1 MESLVYK
8 KTLENDAP
16 GNKFESI
23 LKWTKENRDKLFGER
38 NNLIYDV
45 KEDMDFMF
53 IVDQDVKVNIKGYFR
68 FDDCNECEILR
79 KGLAYK
85 RGQKDQFKGRYT
97 PFIVENEGNRVIKDK
112 PKVQRKEL
120 LELGQEL
127 AGIRY
132 HFNEEIGEGL
142 DLMLENKEFGSTC
155 YGVEVKLMKES
166 PFFDED
172 LRKGGPSVLVEE
184 MNNNF
189 IKINKDSS
197 MVQSLR
203 NRVLKME
210 VCAYDLNQ
218 KANNLG
224 QFVNNEE
231 IIRQK
236 TEIFKFNEDELKG
249 RLDTFH
255 CEKKG
260 SVKLLVWLKS
270 SEDYVTRDGELV
282 NQKAYR
288 QGVVSIKR
296 QVYFC
301 QDFGKPLEQRTP
313 RNAKILPRGLLSQ
326 ERTQGSENVYRGK
339 SVFKHQEKGW
349 PNMTGCL
356 DQEVTVQVIK
366 QVGLSSVGN
375 NDKGDNFQVGVT

>member
-1 MESLVYK
+1 MMESLIYK
-8 KTLENDAP
+8 KALESDAP

-23 LKWTKENRDKLFGER
+23 LKWTKEGDKLF
-38 NNLIYDV
+38 
-45 KEDMDFMF
+45 
-53 IVDQDVKVNIKGYFR
+53 
-68 FDDCNECEILR
+68 
-79 KGLAYK
+79 
-85 RGQKDQFKGRYT
+85 
-97 PFIVENEGNRVIKDK
+97 GNRVIKDK
-112 PKVQRKEL
+112 PKAQRKEL
-120 LELGQEL
+120 LGLVRELV
-127 AGIRY
+127 GIRY

-142 DLMLENKEFGSTC
+142 DLMLRNKEFGSTC
-155 YGVEVKLMKES
+155 CEVEIKLMKKS
-166 PFFDED
+166 PFFYED

-189 IKINKDSS
+189 IEINKDSS

-218 KANNLG
+218 KANSLG

-236 TEIFKFNEDELKG
+236 TEIFKFNEGELKR

-260 SVKLLVWLKS
+260 SVKLSVWLKS
-270 SEDYVTRDGELV
+270 SEDYVTRELV

-288 QGVVSIKR
+288 QGVVSIKK

-301 QDFGKPLEQRTP
+301 QNFGKPLEQRTP
-313 RNAKILPRGLLSQ
+313 RNAKILSRGLLSQ
-326 ERTQGSENVYRGK
+326 ERTQGSESVYRSK